1 MSIYRPLFVLAPLA
15 LMLTAC
21 ASDPKTEALQSEV
34 QELTQKVQKLST
46 EAEYLERQ
54 KAMNENNE
62 QSIYLIPAA
71 NSDAVGVT
79 SIGQLR
85 LLISHLEPEADGS
98 KAVLQIKTAN
108 GSILPSFT
116 GTLEWGSLNQAT
128 LEPDQSSTLSQSI
141 SFKNPATPTNVTSM
155 EVRLSDIAPENLG
168 FIRLSGIERQ

>member
-1 MSIYRPLFVLAPLA
+1 MSIFRPLFVLAPLA

-62 QSIYLIPAA
+62 QRIYLIPAA
-71 NSDAVGVT
+71 NSDALGIT
-79 SIGQLR
+79 SLGQLR
-85 LLISHLEPEADGS
+85 ILISHLEPEADGS

-108 GSILPSFT
+108 GSILP
-116 GTLEWGSLNQAT
+116 
-128 LEPDQSSTLSQSI
+128 
-141 SFKNPATPTNVTSM
+141 
-155 EVRLSDIAPENLG
+155 
-168 FIRLSGIERQ
+168 

>member
-71 NSDAVGVT
+71 NSDSVGVT

-116 GTLEWGSLNQAT
+116 GSLEWGSLNQAT

-141 SFKNPATPTNVTSM
+141 SFKSPATPTNVTSM